1 MAQISVEAPVLSMR
15 GKISQLSRIIYRQ
28 KTYSVG
34 SHHYL
39 GPIEAYVV
47 MRPRDRRKDPPSPA
61 EQGTVDR
68 FRKACNE
75 TKKQLADPER
85 RAYWVQRFEYQ
96 LDHPEPAYGKNRR
109 VGETRVFLQL
119 HLYVRTM
126 LLRQYTQ
133 EAKSAESK
141 STEQPVNQEET
152 KETNQVE
159 FQSANQTETT
169 SQPTEK
175 NENKTTETSEIT
187 TTSAAKA
194 DETSKMPTTSAAKT
208 TEITETPKTEL
219 TAKQTASPTPT
230 EPRAG
235 DIELQE

>member
-15 GKISQLSRIIYRQ
+15 GKVSQLSRIIYRQ

-47 MRPRDRRKDPPSPA
+47 MRPRDRRKEPPSPA
-61 EQGTVDR
+61 EQATVDR

-85 RAYWVQRFEYQ
+85 RAYWEQRFEYQ

-141 STEQPVNQEET
+141 PTEQSV
-152 KETNQVE
+152 
-159 FQSANQTETT
+159 NQTETT

-175 NENKTTETSEIT
+175 TATKTAEKTENKTKEIT
-187 TTSAAKA
+187 TTSAAKTA
-194 DETSKMPTTSAAKT
+194 ELT
-208 TEITETPKTEL
+208 KTEL
-219 TAKQTASPTPT
+219 TAKETASPTPT
-230 EPRAG
+230 QPRAG
-235 DIELQE
+235 DLELQE

>member
-47 MRPRDRRKDPPSPA
+47 KRPRDRRKDPPSPA
-61 EQGTVDR
+61 EQATVDR

-133 EAKSAESK
+133 DAKSAEPQPI
-141 STEQPVNQEET
+141 EQSVNQ
-152 KETNQVE
+152 
-159 FQSANQTETT
+159 AETT
-169 SQPTEK
+169 IETIAEPAEKTTAKTAEK
-175 NENKTTETSEIT
+175 NENKTTETSKI
-187 TTSAAKA
+187 TTSAAN
-194 DETSKMPTTSAAKT
+194 T
-208 TEITETPKTEL
+208 TETTETPTTEL
-219 TAKQTASPTPT
+219 TSKQTASPTPT

-235 DIELQE
+235 DLELQE

>member
-15 GKISQLSRIIYRQ
+15 GKVSQLSRIIYRQ

-61 EQGTVDR
+61 EQATVDR

-85 RAYWVQRFEYQ
+85 RVYWEQRFEYQ

-141 STEQPVNQEET
+141 PTEQSVNQTET
-152 KETNQVE
+152 KEPNQTE
-159 FQSANQTETT
+159 SQSANQTETI
-169 SQPTEK
+169 SQTAEK
-175 NENKTTETSEIT
+175 TVTKTAEKTENKTKEI
-187 TTSAAKA
+187 SA
-194 DETSKMPTTSAAKT
+194 TSAAKT
-208 TEITETPKTEL
+208 AELTKTEL
-219 TAKQTASPTPT
+219 TAKETASPTPT
-230 EPRAG
+230 QPRAG
-235 DIELQE
+235 DLELQE

>member
-15 GKISQLSRIIYRQ
+15 GKVSQLSRVIYRQ

-61 EQGTVDR
+61 EQATVDR

-75 TKKQLADPER
+75 TKKQLADPDR

-133 EAKSAESK
+133 EAKSAES
-141 STEQPVNQEET
+141 QPVEQSVNQSET
-152 KETNQVE
+152 PIETIAE
-159 FQSANQTETT
+159 PAEKTAANTAER
-169 SQPTEK
+169 
-175 NENKTTETSEIT
+175 NENKTTETSEIPT
-187 TTSAAKA
+187 TT
-194 DETSKMPTTSAAKT
+194 AAKT
-208 TEITETPKTEL
+208 TDTTETSKTEL
-219 TAKQTASPTPT
+219 TAKETASPMPT
-230 EPRAG
+230 APRAG
-235 DIELQE
+235 DLELQE

>member
-47 MRPRDRRKDPPSPA
+47 KRPRDRRKDPPSPA
-61 EQGTVDR
+61 EQATVDR

-133 EAKSAESK
+133 DAKSAES
-141 STEQPVNQEET
+141 
-152 KETNQVE
+152 
-159 FQSANQTETT
+159 
-169 SQPTEK
+169 QPTEQSVNQAETTTETIAEPAEK
-175 NENKTTETSEIT
+175 TTAKTAEKTESKTKEIATTSAVKTSETSKIATTSAPKTTET
-187 TTSAAKA
+187 
-194 DETSKMPTTSAAKT
+194 
-208 TEITETPKTEL
+208 TETPTTEL
-219 TAKQTASPTPT
+219 TSKQTASPTST

-235 DIELQE
+235 DLELQE

>member
-15 GKISQLSRIIYRQ
+15 GKVSQLSRVIYRQ

-61 EQGTVDR
+61 EQATVDR

-75 TKKQLADPER
+75 TKKQLADPDR

-133 EAKSAESK
+133 EAKSAES
-141 STEQPVNQEET
+141 QPVEQSVNQSET
-152 KETNQVE
+152 PIETIAE
-159 FQSANQTETT
+159 PAEKTAANTAER
-169 SQPTEK
+169 
-175 NENKTTETSEIT
+175 NENKTTETSEI
-187 TTSAAKA
+187 
-194 DETSKMPTTSAAKT
+194 PTTSAAKT
-208 TEITETPKTEL
+208 TDTTETSKTEL
-219 TAKQTASPTPT
+219 TAKETASPMPT

-235 DIELQE
+235 DLELQE

>member
-15 GKISQLSRIIYRQ
+15 GKVSQLSRVIYRQ

-61 EQGTVDR
+61 EQATVDR

-75 TKKQLADPER
+75 TKKQLADPDQ

-133 EAKSAESK
+133 EAKSAES
-141 STEQPVNQEET
+141 QPVEQSVNQSET
-152 KETNQVE
+152 PIETIAE
-159 FQSANQTETT
+159 PAEKTAANTAER
-169 SQPTEK
+169 
-175 NENKTTETSEIT
+175 NENKTTETSEI
-187 TTSAAKA
+187 
-194 DETSKMPTTSAAKT
+194 PTTSAAKT
-208 TEITETPKTEL
+208 TDTTETSKTEL
-219 TAKQTASPTPT
+219 TAKETVSPMPT

-235 DIELQE
+235 DLELQE